1 MGERNKNN
9 KEQEISSYTQ
19 QEDAS
24 LKISMQFFA
33 DELLPYLGIK
43 GKVVAFAPTELV
55 HLELQKLFQDFN
67 LIMEDGTWKHFE
79 FQSTNEGLIGLKR
92 MRVYEAMT
100 SYQYKVE
107 VTTYVLFS
115 GNIKN
120 PMTEF
125 TEGENTYKIHP
136 IIMRNRNADELISE
150 LQCKVETGKAV
161 TKEELVPLV
170 LCLLME
176 GSMTQK
182 DRVKAA
188 YKITRKVNTVAK
200 EEIEKIEAVIYA
212 MADKFLDSVSKE
224 EILEEI
230 SMTELGQMMINKGKK
245 EGLKEGIKE
254 NRLEIAKNLI
264 GLLDEQVIAER
275 TGLSLD
281 AVKELKNNST
291 SKA

>member
-67 LIMEDGTWKHFE
+67 LVMEDGTWKHFE

-100 SYQYKVE
+100 SYQNKVE

-136 IIMRNRNADELISE
+136 IIMRNENADVLISE
-150 LQCKVETGKAV
+150 LQCKVGAGKLV

-176 GSMTQK
+176 GSMSQK

-230 SMTELGQMMINKGKK
+230 SMTELGQMMIDKGR
-245 EGLKEGIKE
+245 KE

-275 TGLSLD
+275 TGLSLET
-281 AVKELKNNST
+281 VKELKNNSI
-291 SKA
+291 SKTE

>member
-1 MGERNKNN
+1 
-9 KEQEISSYTQ
+9 
-19 QEDAS
+19 
-24 LKISMQFFA
+24 
-33 DELLPYLGIK
+33 
-43 GKVVAFAPTELV
+43 
-55 HLELQKLFQDFN
+55 
-67 LIMEDGTWKHFE
+67 
-79 FQSTNEGLIGLKR
+79 

-100 SYQYKVE
+100 SYQNKVE

-136 IIMRNRNADELISE
+136 IIMRKKNAVELISE

-161 TKEELVPLV
+161 TKEDLVPLV

-230 SMTELGQMMINKGKK
+230 SMTELGQMMIDKGK
-245 EGLKEGIKE
+245 KEGIKE

-275 TGLSLD
+275 TGLSLET
-281 AVKELKNNST
+281 VKELKNN
-291 SKA
+291 

>member
-55 HLELQKLFQDFN
+55 HLELQ
-67 LIMEDGTWKHFE
+67 
-79 FQSTNEGLIGLKR
+79 
-92 MRVYEAMT
+92 
-100 SYQYKVE
+100 
-107 VTTYVLFS
+107 
-115 GNIKN
+115 
-120 PMTEF
+120 
-125 TEGENTYKIHP
+125 
-136 IIMRNRNADELISE
+136 
-150 LQCKVETGKAV
+150 CKVEAGKAV
-161 TKEELVPLV
+161 TREELVPLV

-176 GSMTQK
+176 GSMSQK

>member
-230 SMTELGQMMINKGKK
+230 SMTELGQMMIDKGK
-245 EGLKEGIKE
+245 KEGIKE

-275 TGLSLD
+275 TGLSLET
-281 AVKELKNNST
+281 VKELKNN
-291 SKA
+291 

>member
-1 MGERNKNN
+1 
-9 KEQEISSYTQ
+9 
-19 QEDAS
+19 
-24 LKISMQFFA
+24 
-33 DELLPYLGIK
+33 
-43 GKVVAFAPTELV
+43 
-55 HLELQKLFQDFN
+55 
-67 LIMEDGTWKHFE
+67 
-79 FQSTNEGLIGLKR
+79 
-92 MRVYEAMT
+92 MRVYKAMT
-100 SYQYKVE
+100 SYQY
-107 VTTYVLFS
+107 
-115 GNIKN
+115 
-120 PMTEF
+120 
-125 TEGENTYKIHP
+125 
-136 IIMRNRNADELISE
+136 
-150 LQCKVETGKAV
+150 KVETGKAV

-176 GSMTQK
+176 GSMSQK

-245 EGLKEGIKE
+245 EGKKEGIKE

>member
-136 IIMRNRNADELISE
+136 IIMRNRNADVLISE
-150 LQCKVETGKAV
+150 LQCKVEAGKAV
-161 TKEELVPLV
+161 TREELVPLV

-176 GSMTQK
+176 GSMSQK

-230 SMTELGQMMINKGKK
+230 SMTELGQMMIDKGR
-245 EGLKEGIKE
+245 KE

-275 TGLSLD
+275 TGLSLET
-281 AVKELKNNST
+281 VKELKNNGI
-291 SKA
+291 SKTRL